1 MQEQEKKIVTLE
13 MLLGCCIHLKTCKR
27 WHIVVAMFLS
37 NSKIAKMCE
46 LHCRYVA
53 IQFKACKGACMTTD
67 AKIQE
72 FLLWQYLHVQPDV
85 GMKSFANSL
94 KLQL

>member
-1 MQEQEKKIVTLE
+1 
-13 MLLGCCIHLKTCKR
+13 
-27 WHIVVAMFLS
+27 
-37 NSKIAKMCE
+37 
-46 LHCRYVA
+46 
-53 IQFKACKGACMTTD
+53 MTTD
-67 AKIQE
+67 AKILE